1 MTNVTPIRPDTC
13 GEYPRIKVDAEHV
26 RRMELARAFFS
37 RDVSEA
43 ELESVR
49 RERDQAK
56 LRITEL
62 ESELRALYRHTER
75 AERYAQDRGRIQGMI
90 ACSAFVAIG
99 LTFASIWAI

>member
-37 RDVSEA
+37 RDISEA
-43 ELESVR
+43 ELDSVR
-49 RERDQAK
+49 RERDTLKQRISILEAEQRTQ
-56 LRITEL
+56 LRT
-62 ESELRALYRHTER
+62 AER

-99 LTFASIWAI
+99 LTIASIWAI

>member
-43 ELESVR
+43 ELDSVR
-49 RERDQAK
+49 RERDTLKQRISILEAEQRTQ
-56 LRITEL
+56 LRT
-62 ESELRALYRHTER
+62 AER

-90 ACSAFVAIG
+90 ASSCFVAIG
-99 LTFASIWAI
+99 LTIASIWAI

>member
-13 GEYPRIKVDAEHV
+13 AEYPRIKVDAEHV

-37 RDVSEA
+37 RDVSDA
-43 ELESVR
+43 ELDSVR
-49 RERDQAK
+49 RERDTLKQ
-56 LRITEL
+56 RISTLEL
-62 ESELRALYRHTER
+62 EQRTQLRTAEK

-99 LTFASIWAI
+99 LTIASIWAI